1 MTSRIARPPSAWALA
16 PVSALAGLAAS
27 ASFMPF
33 NVWPAAFG
41 AVAGLAWTTARAPR
55 LRAAVG
61 QGWAFGLAF
70 LATSLV
76 WQTEILIL
84 SYAALTLTMSLFYAA
99 LGAALYAGRRLRGR
113 PLWGAAAWSAMEW
126 ATTVLPFG
134 GFAWMRLGYTQLD
147 SPLAALYPLTGAASV
162 TFLVALIGH
171 LLAELARA
179 PRRRSMVALAGTG
192 ALVAAAALGGQPGT
206 PAPEASVNVG
216 WVQPGAPGGGVYGLG
231 PPRTI
236 TLNSQAETG
245 RLMTRVRAGQEPEPA
260 FIVWPENSTDMDPR
274 EDARTLQA
282 VQSAVDGAG
291 RGVLVGSIYSD
302 EAREERQTV
311 ALWWDEHGAD
321 LVYAKRDLVPFGE
334 WIPFRELL
342 LPLVPELAYVGFQ
355 SVPGA
360 TPGAF
365 GVVLPDGGRLTVGV
379 VICYEVIYPETVYE
393 AAREAQVMIVQSS
406 NAMYQGTIQIDQ
418 QFAATRVR
426 AAEMRREILV
436 VTTSGISGL
445 IGTRGEV
452 VERVP
457 DSVSASG
464 VHAMPLRTGLTP
476 AMTLARPLEGATAGL
491 GGVGV
496 LLGLFSTAGLRAG
509 GTMEVQRPTGGRA
522 KES

>member
-33 NVWPAAFG
+33 NLWPGAFV
-41 AVAGLAWTTARAPR
+41 AVAGLAWTTARAGR
-55 LRAAVG
+55 LRAAIG
-61 QGWAFGLAF
+61 QGWAFGLVF
-70 LATSLV
+70 MATSLV

-84 SYAALTLTMSLFYAA
+84 SYTALTVTMSLFYAA
-99 LGAALYAGRRLRGR
+99 LGAALYTMRELRWQ

-126 ATTVLPFG
+126 TTTFFPFG

-147 SPLAALYPLTGAASV
+147 SPLAAFYPLAGAASV
-162 TFLVALIGH
+162 TFLVALVGQ
-171 LLAELARA
+171 LLAALTR
-179 PRRRSMVALAGTG
+179 PRRLRPLVALAGVGVLT
-192 ALVAAAALGGQPGT
+192 AAATFAGQPGT

-236 TLNSQAETG
+236 TFNAQAETG
-245 RLMTRVRAGQEPEPA
+245 RLMARVRAGQEPEPA
-260 FIVWPENSTDMDPR
+260 FLVWPENSTDMDPR
-274 EDARTLQA
+274 EDALTQQA
-282 VQSAVDGAG
+282 VQSAVAGAG
-291 RGVLVGSIYSD
+291 QGILVGSIYSD
-302 EAREERQTV
+302 DVREERQTV

-321 LVYAKRDLVPFGE
+321 LVYAKRNLVPFGE
-334 WIPFRELL
+334 WIPFRALL
-342 LPLVPELAYVGFQ
+342 LPLIPELAYVGHQ
-355 SVPGA
+355 SVPG
-360 TPGAF
+360 TSPGAF
-365 GVVLPDGGRLTVGV
+365 PVTLPDGGQLTAGV
-379 VICYEVIYPETVYE
+379 VICYEVVYPETVYE

-445 IGTRGEV
+445 IGPGGEV
-452 VERVP
+452 VQRVP
-457 DSVSASG
+457 DSVPASG
-464 VHAMPLRTGLTP
+464 VHAMPLRTGVTP
-476 AMTLARPLEGATAGL
+476 AMTLARPVEGTAAGL
-491 GGVGV
+491 GVVGV
-496 LLGLFSTAGLRAG
+496 MLGLFSAVHRSAG
-509 GTMEVQRPTGGRA
+509 GTMEVQRLTAGRA